1 MKKVTLLAAEA
12 VIGGTCKKD
21 CTDSFEWIGTDPNR
35 VCTLVRT
42 CTDKYGKVHQTSVP
56 ATDSK
61 QCRPIG

>member
-12 VIGGTCKKD
+12 VIGGKCKKN
-21 CTDSFEWIGTDPNR
+21 CTDSFEWIGETSNR

-42 CTDKYGKVHQTSVP
+42 CTDKYGKVHQTSIP